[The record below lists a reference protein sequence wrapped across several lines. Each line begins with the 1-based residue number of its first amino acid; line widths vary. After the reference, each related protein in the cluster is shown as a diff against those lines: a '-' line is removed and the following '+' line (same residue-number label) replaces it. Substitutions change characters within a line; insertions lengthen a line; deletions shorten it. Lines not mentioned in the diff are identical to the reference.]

1 MLENENEIRETQE
14 LRESLEDNSRT
25 PSANHQV
32 MNTEIMEMI
41 LNDEDNYYFEDDDG
55 SDIESEESSK

>member
-1 MLENENEIRETQE
+1 MLETENEIRESQE
-14 LRESLEDNSRT
+14 LQSLDDNSRLS
-25 PSANHQV
+25 SANHQP

-55 SDIESEESSK
+55 SDIQSGESSK